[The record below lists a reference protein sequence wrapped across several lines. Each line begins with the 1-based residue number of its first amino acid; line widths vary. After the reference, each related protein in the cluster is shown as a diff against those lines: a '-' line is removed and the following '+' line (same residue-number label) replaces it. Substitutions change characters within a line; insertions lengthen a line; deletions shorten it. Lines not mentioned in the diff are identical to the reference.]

1 MQKAIIV
8 TGNQGSGKTTKIKEL
23 VSQIPA
29 NQVVWINP
37 EKLELQINEALKA
50 DTTAVVIDGII
61 SGTQLFKIQE
71 YAKNGINVSKNN
83 EEPQI
88 IFPQIIVSTAHLTS
102 DDLSIFQNDFEIL
115 EIAYQAAQN
124 LGVTHQ
130 VVQDLGVKTSVF
142 KVIDLASMSATLDR
156 FYEGY
161 IDSRISEN
169 DSQEE
174 RKKYSNDYF
183 DFKRLLKSIPDD
195 QD

>member
-1 MQKAIIV
+1 MSASKLVFNIV
-8 TGNQGSGKTTKIKEL
+8 
-23 VSQIPA
+23 VS
-29 NQVVWINP
+29 
-37 EKLELQINEALKA
+37 
-50 DTTAVVIDGII
+50 
-61 SGTQLFKIQE
+61 SSSSF
-71 YAKNGINVSKNN
+71 AKCWATI
-83 EEPQI
+83 
-88 IFPQIIVSTAHLTS
+88 
-102 DDLSIFQNDFEIL
+102 DFEIL